1 MFLQIYI
8 QHQVVQIQI
17 KRNMVSET
25 CTVVSKNVCI
35 FHLSLTSS
43 SVLAYFSVAKF
54 QILVG
59 SLTKKAL
66 VFANSWPD
74 GIYSN

>member
-1 MFLQIYI
+1 MFLRIYI

-25 CTVVSKNVCI
+25 RAVVSKNVCI
-35 FHLSLTSS
+35 FHLSLTS
-43 SVLAYFSVAKF
+43 VLAYFSVAK
-54 QILVG
+54 L
-59 SLTKKAL
+59 SLHLSPPKAL

-74 GIYSN
+74 GLYSN

>member
-17 KRNMVSET
+17 KRNVVSAT
-25 CTVVSKNVCI
+25 RAVVSKNVCI
-35 FHLSLTSS
+35 FHLLLFSS
-43 SVLAYFSVAKF
+43 CVLAYFSVAKF
-54 QILVG
+54 
-59 SLTKKAL
+59 SLHLSPPKAL

-74 GIYSN
+74 GFYSN

>member
-1 MFLQIYI
+1 MFLRIYI

-17 KRNMVSET
+17 KRNVVSAT
-25 CTVVSKNVCI
+25 RAVVSKNVCI
-35 FHLSLTSS
+35 FHLLLFSS
-43 SVLAYFSVAKF
+43 CVLAYFSVAKF
-54 QILVG
+54 
-59 SLTKKAL
+59 SLHLSPPKAL

>member
-1 MFLQIYI
+1 MFLRIYI

-25 CTVVSKNVCI
+25 RAVVSKNVCF
-35 FHLSLTSS
+35 FHLSLT

-54 QILVG
+54 QILVA
-59 SLTKKAL
+59 SFTAKSFSVCKFMA
-66 VFANSWPD
+66 
-74 GIYSN
+74 

>member
-25 CTVVSKNVCI
+25 CAVVSKNVCI

-43 SVLAYFSVAKF
+43 SVLVYFSVAKF
-54 QILVG
+54 QILVA
-59 SLTKKAL
+59 SFTAKSFSVCKFMA
-66 VFANSWPD
+66 
-74 GIYSN
+74 

>member
-25 CTVVSKNVCI
+25 CAVVSKNVCI
-35 FHLSLTSS
+35 FHLSLTS
-43 SVLAYFSVAKF
+43 VLAYFSVAKF
-54 QILVG
+54 QILVA
-59 SLTKKAL
+59 SLTAKSFSVCKFMA
-66 VFANSWPD
+66 
-74 GIYSN
+74 